1 MALQFGGADSSMF
14 GGADTAVSSPS
25 IIGATYHTFIDA
37 APTAVATSATP
48 VLLTEKNIASLS
60 TTVVVTP
67 TVNIT
72 TEITMAATDNLA
84 ELVQLLFLT
93 VSITA
98 GMKEPS
104 IKDITLSTDIIDFVE
119 TDERTLLRT
128 GIL

>member
-37 APTAVATSATP
+37 AHTAVATSATP

-60 TTVVVTP
+60 TTAVVTP

-72 TEITMAATDNLA
+72 TEIAMAATDNLA

-104 IKDITLSTDIIDFVE
+104 IKDITIATDIIDFVE

-128 GIL
+128 DIL

>member
-1 MALQFGGADSSMF
+1 MALQFGSADSSMF

-37 APTAVATSATP
+37 THTAVATSVAP
-48 VLLTEKNIASLS
+48 ILLTEKNIASLS
-60 TTVVVTP
+60 NTVVVTP
-67 TVNIT
+67 TVNVT
-72 TEITMAATDNLA
+72 TEITMVATDNLVEVA
-84 ELVQLLFLT
+84 DSLFLT

-98 GMKEPS
+98 GMKEPT
-104 IKDITLSTDIIDFVE
+104 IKDITISTDIIDFVE